1 MSLVG
6 LTLMNDDSIY
16 INPSQVDCLVKG
28 DGPDN
33 NPTTE
38 IVFGPADHRV
48 SVKGD
53 IDSIA
58 FQLFPNGVR

>member
-6 LTLMNDDSIY
+6 LTLMNDDSVY
-16 INPSQVDCLVKG
+16 INPSQVNCLHKG
-28 DGPDN
+28 EGPDGDSK
-33 NPTTE
+33 TE
-38 IVFGPADHRV
+38 IVFGPADRV
-48 SVKGD
+48 TVKGD

>member
-6 LTLMNDDSIY
+6 LTLINDDSVY
-16 INPSQVDCLVKG
+16 INPAQVNCLKKG
-28 DGPDN
+28 EGPAGDSM
-33 NPTTE
+33 TD
-38 IVFGPADHRV
+38 IVFGRADQV
-48 SVKGD
+48 TVKGD

>member
-6 LTLMNDDSIY
+6 LTLMNDEDVY
-16 INPSQVDCLVKG
+16 INPAQVNCLKKPEG
-28 DGPDN
+28 AGHET
-33 NPTTE
+33 TTE
-38 IVFGPADHRV
+38 IVFGPSDQV
-48 SVKGD
+48 IVKGD